1 MQEIRGIERTIRGLL
16 GKTKYQVDYYQR
28 EYRWGEKHVTE
39 LVEDLISAFEESYLP
54 GHKRADIKA
63 YDRYFLGPII
73 ISKPDEDRFI
83 VDGQQRLTS
92 LTLLLIALLHRIEDS
107 EQQGEIRDLIF
118 SMRYGERSFN
128 IQVDERHACMDALY
142 RGYAY
147 DPSSDGESVRTV
159 VARYDDIVA
168 MTDELSDDA
177 ILFFSD
183 WLIDHVYLVEITA
196 TSNRDAF
203 TIFETMNDRGLSL
216 SPTEML
222 KGFLLS
228 RIGDEQRRSDAN
240 DLWRSRTD
248 KLTAIG
254 RSEDADAIRAWLR
267 SQHATTGTGKSG
279 EGDDFERI
287 GNEFHR
293 WVGEH
298 VKELELTGSA
308 EFADFVEKNACFYI
322 DQYLKLREAA
332 QNITLGL
339 EAVKY
344 LADLSFT
351 LQYPALLAPLAV
363 EDTEPVRERKWRVV
377 GAYLDIMLHRRIW
390 TGKAITQSAMRGTI
404 YDVIRDIRRAS
415 VDQLAERLTTR
426 LEQQSETFQSS
437 SLFALHGRNRKH
449 VRAVLAR
456 FADYVES
463 QSDSTGRYAEYM
475 KTGSAGYDIEH
486 ILPEQFVGQETDFDS
501 EIEYRSARDR
511 IGALVLLQR
520 SKNRSVQDQPYS
532 EKLNVYA
539 TQNILAQSLHPLAY
553 ESNPAFKRFIDRVGL
568 DFRPMR
574 QFGRP
579 EVEKRQRLAVALAGE
594 VWHPRR
600 IQEEA
605 AK

>member
-54 GHKRADIKA
+54 GHKRADIKV

-92 LTLLLIALLHRIEDS
+92 LTLLLIALLHRIDDS
-107 EQQGEIRDLIF
+107 EQQSEIRDLIF

-142 RGYAY
+142 RGYVY
-147 DPSSDGESVRTV
+147 DPSNDGESVRTV
-159 VARYDDIVA
+159 VARYGDIVA
-168 MTDELSDDA
+168 LTDELPDEE

-228 RIGDEQRRSDAN
+228 RIGDGQRRSDAN

-248 KLTAIG
+248 RLTAIG

-298 VKELELTGSA
+298 DKELGLTGSA

-322 DQYLKLREAA
+322 DQYLKLRDAA

-339 EAVKY
+339 EVVKY

-351 LQYPALLAPLAV
+351 LQYPALLAPLTV

-415 VDQLAERLTTR
+415 VDQLAERLTAR
-426 LEQQSETFQSS
+426 LEGQSETFQSS

-449 VRAVLAR
+449 VRAFLAR

-475 KTGSAGYDIEH
+475 KTGSAGYDVEH

-520 SKNRSVQDQPYS
+520 SKNRSVQDRPYS

-539 TQNILAQSLHPLAY
+539 TQNILAQSLHPVAY
-553 ESNPAFKRFIDRVGL
+553 ESNPAFKRFTNRAGL
-568 DFRPMR
+568 NFRPMQ
-574 QFGRP
+574 QFGRS
-579 EVEKRQRLAVALAGE
+579 EVEERQRLAVALAGE